1 MPLENKPLFSVI
13 IPVYNVAE
21 YLPQCIDSVL
31 TQNLSDFELILVDD
45 GSTDNS
51 GKICDQYDEKPNIK
65 IIHQTNAGL
74 SAARNA
80 GVAKANGRYLVF
92 LDSDDYLEPGALAAI
107 KAGLEPNLDALRYQA
122 QEVFDDGRIVRYEEV
137 GFATIPGTEAFNKLA
152 RYHYTENAWLYAY
165 RTAFFRENH
174 FHYAEGCLA
183 EDLGLTPLIIAKAA
197 SVKSIP
203 DICYDYRQRA
213 GSIMHDQT
221 KVARRM
227 HDIMLQ
233 FHEILPEI
241 AAIPHTETILH
252 YLVVSFLT
260 GATEL
265 EFIDFLQI
273 YQDSKRA
280 GLLKYIR
287 PASIKALPRSLIL
300 RYFPKM
306 FYRIY
311 HH

>member
-174 FHYAEGCLA
+174 FTMPRAALLRILA
-183 EDLGLTPLIIAKAA
+183 LRRLLSLRPQASSRFLIFAMIIASAPAA
-197 SVKSIP
+197 LCMTRRKS
-203 DICYDYRQRA
+203 R
-213 GSIMHDQT
+213 
-221 KVARRM
+221 VACM
-227 HDIMLQ
+227 
-233 FHEILPEI
+233 ILC
-241 AAIPHTETILH
+241 
-252 YLVVSFLT
+252 FN
-260 GATEL
+260 
-265 EFIDFLQI
+265 FMRFC
-273 YQDSKRA
+273 
-280 GLLKYIR
+280 LK
-287 PASIKALPRSLIL
+287 LPPSLIL
-300 RYFPKM
+300 RQ
-306 FYRIY
+306 FYTILSSHFSLALLSLNLLISCRFTKTPSVLVS
-311 HH
+311 